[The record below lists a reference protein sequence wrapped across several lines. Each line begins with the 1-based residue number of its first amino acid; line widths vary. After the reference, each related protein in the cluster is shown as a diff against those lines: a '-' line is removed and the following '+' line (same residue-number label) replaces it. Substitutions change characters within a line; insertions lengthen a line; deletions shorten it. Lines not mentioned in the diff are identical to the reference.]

1 MEHIA
6 AFMLLIACG
15 DDLQVCTEQPAPA
28 LAYETV
34 QQCELELSP
43 AISAMAS
50 NSKRTFGTCVEV
62 DPALFYEDA
71 EIVWDVTA
79 AGGLEVDIELIN
91 PEIASDLVARSEAP
105 IQASRFN

>member
-6 AFMLLIACG
+6 AFMVLIACS
-15 DDLQVCTEQPAPA
+15 DDLQVCVEKPAPEI
-28 LAYETV
+28 AYESV

-43 AISAMAS
+43 AISAVART
-50 NSKRTFGTCVEV
+50 SKKTFGRCVEV

-91 PEIASDLVARSEAP
+91 PEIDSDLVARSGAP
-105 IQASRFN
+105 IEAYRFN